1 MNEGEV
7 GPGERGELAGWWGL
21 GVAPANPLPPV
32 FPQPRPPGS
41 RLPAAEEAFVME
53 MPGMEFNPEN
63 NPEPGPPCSAGPPVL
78 LPLLLLPPPLPRLT
92 PPR

>member
-7 GPGERGELAGWWGL
+7 GPGERGELAGWWGWGSL
-21 GVAPANPLPPV
+21 QRIHFLQC
-32 FPQPRPPGS
+32 FPSQAPGS

-53 MPGMEFNPEN
+53 IPGMEFNPEN

-78 LPLLLLPPPLPRLT
+78 LPLLLPPPLPQLT
-92 PPR
+92 PPQ